1 MTKFRDRGEAG
12 RLLGERLL
20 CYRDSAP
27 VVLALPRGGVPV
39 GLEISRALEAP
50 LDVFVVRKLGAP
62 DQAELG
68 IGAVTQGGVRVL
80 NQRILKYLQVS
91 EEHLERV
98 TRREQAEVERRLKLL
113 RGELPATEIRDR
125 TVILVDDGLATGVTA
140 LAAIAA
146 IREYGPLRIV
156 LAVPVCAAQT
166 AEAIGREVDDIVS
179 LKTPSD
185 LQAIGLWY
193 EDFDQVLDDE
203 VVSLLNTAR
212 QEQAIRSG
220 IK

>member
-1 MTKFRDRGEAG
+1 MTRFRDRSEAG
-12 RLLGERLL
+12 RLLGECLL
-20 CYRDSAP
+20 RYRDLAP
-27 VVLALPRGGVPV
+27 IVLALPRGGVPV

-68 IGAVTQGGVRVL
+68 IGAVAQGGTRVL
-80 NQRILKYLQVS
+80 NERILKHLEVS
-91 EEHLERV
+91 EEYLERV
-98 TRREQAEVERRLKLL
+98 TWRERAEVERRLKLL
-113 RGELPATEIRDR
+113 RGEFPIPEMRDR
-125 TVILVDDGLATGVTA
+125 TLILVDDGLATGVTA

-156 LAVPVCAAQT
+156 LALPVCAAQT
-166 AEAIGREVDDIVS
+166 AEVIGREVDDIVS
-179 LKTPSD
+179 LETPSD

-193 EDFDQVLDDE
+193 EDFGQVLDDE
-203 VVSLLNTAR
+203 VVSLLNAAR
-212 QEQAIRSG
+212 QEQAFRSR